1 MWGLQRLRNVAL
13 RAVLLRRARRRY
25 ERRWQ
30 GAPLVILPGVLDP
43 VGTRVGAWLAG
54 VAEGLVRPGERWVDM
69 GCGSGVV
76 ALAMARRGALVTAV
90 DIDPVCVAN
99 TRENAQRRG
108 LAVQVV
114 EGDHFAWRGGE
125 EPPFDGVV
133 YNVPFWPGPP
143 RQGPFRAPPEA
154 GHADMG
160 RAMHAGEGFATIRG
174 FAEAAPRHARAVYV
188 ALSEAG
194 AEHAAALAALGP
206 AERTHRERVGGEWLG
221 LWRLTPPRG

>member
-1 MWGLQRLRNVAL
+1 MFGLQRLRNVAL

-54 VAEGLVRPGERWVDM
+54 VAAGLVRPGEAWVDM
-69 GCGSGVV
+69 GSGTGVV
-76 ALAMARRGALVTAV
+76 ALAMARAGARVTAV

-99 TRENAQRRG
+99 TRENVARRA
-108 LAVQVV
+108 LEVEVVQA
-114 EGDHFAWRGGE
+114 DHFAWRRPDA
-125 EPPFDGVV
+125 PPYEGVI
-133 YNVPFWPGPP
+133 YNVPFWPGPA
-143 RQGPFRAPPEA
+143 RQGPFRAAPAP

-160 RAMHAGEGFATIRG
+160 RAMHAGEGFATIRA
-174 FAEAAPRHARAVYV
+174 FAADAPRHARRAYV

-194 AEHAAALAALGP
+194 ADHAAALAALGP
-206 AERTHRERVGGEWLG
+206 AERTHRERVGGEWLT
-221 LWRLTPPRG
+221 LWRLTPPG